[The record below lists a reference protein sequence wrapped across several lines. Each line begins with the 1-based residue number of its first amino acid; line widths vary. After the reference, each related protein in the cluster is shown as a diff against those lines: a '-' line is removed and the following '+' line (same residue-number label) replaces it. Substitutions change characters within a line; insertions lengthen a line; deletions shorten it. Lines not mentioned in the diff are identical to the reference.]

1 MSEKGAQIRH
11 KFLVCICTR
20 NRENSLVRLL
30 KSLDETAYDE
40 MRVVIVD
47 STYPESRYQNF
58 KLSSHV
64 IDISRVQRIHTT
76 KGLPGARNLAVELAE
91 TDEIVVFLDDDVSVP
106 NDFFN
111 KIDSF
116 FKLNQGI
123 SALGVRIVG
132 QYMTNNGISKRMM
145 LPRKVRNFGSIS
157 RSAENFWVPDTSFG
171 MMPVEWLPGC
181 CMIFRSGVFGE
192 IRFNELLENGPT
204 GGYAL
209 GEDVDFSYA
218 CSRKFT
224 MTATDTVAITHHF
237 EKSKRENERMMSI
250 ANGMF
255 KAHLKNAYPESFS
268 DLKIIMNEC
277 FKFAWIYKG
286 RKWVKALSLSRSF
299 LYSYFRERIEKKY
312 LPRPNFEKRTI

>member
-1 MSEKGAQIRH
+1 
-11 KFLVCICTR
+11 
-20 NRENSLVRLL
+20 VRLL
-30 KSLDETAYDE
+30 KSLEETKYDE

-47 STYPESRYQNF
+47 STFPESRYQNF
-58 KLSSHV
+58 NLPSYV
-64 IDISRVQRIHTT
+64 IDDSRIQRIHTT
-76 KGLPGARNLAVELAE
+76 KGLPGARNLAVEHAE
-91 TDEIVVFLDDDVSVP
+91 SDELVVFLDDDVSVP

-111 KIDSF
+111 KIDSY
-116 FKLNQGI
+116 FKHNQGI

-132 QYMTNNGISKRMM
+132 QYTTTKGISKRMM
-145 LPRKVRNFGSIS
+145 HPRKARNFGRITK
-157 RSAENFWVPDTSFG
+157 SAENFWVPDTSFG

-181 CMIFRSGVFGE
+181 CMIFRSEVFGD

-224 MTATDTVAITHHF
+224 MHATDTVAITHHF
-237 EKSKRENERMMSI
+237 ESSSRENERLMSI

-268 DLKIIMNEC
+268 DFKIILSQC
-277 FKFAWIYKG
+277 LKFAWIFKG
-286 RKWVKALSLSRSF
+286 RKWIKALSLSGAF
-299 LYSYFRERIEKKY
+299 VYSYFRERIEKRY
-312 LPRPNFEKRTI
+312 LLRPNLEKRYV